1 MRLRLHVG
9 PNAFGNALG
18 NSIAYGDWGGSQQ
31 ESALTSFRQA
41 EIAAMNADAVANGEI
56 GLGST
61 FAGDMGL
68 RKAMNPLLSR
78 AAEFTPEIKA
88 DGTRPVY
95 DFGDPFENDGVVAAA
110 GGVSRSSGNAK
121 LTMVPQELYALRDPA
136 VRADEQAMRRLYGIA
151 MDNSRTW
158 LPTNLTPEE
167 TSLTTGMAYHK
178 VFGEDRTA
186 IWFGLAPYATSK
198 VGETY
203 QQLNT
208 FGFMGRA
215 DAGIIRS
222 AFQEGN
228 RAIFMS
234 MFTAEQFYQA
244 GGTDAIRSMVNIDSR
259 SFGAS
264 WNRDNREYSDAL
276 VQSFELRDQA
286 KDAFRNGQ
294 TGRGEQLLGQS
305 LKSSA
310 DFEQRVV
317 LQQYYDTKYTAND
330 WLGKPVT
337 KTLRQA
343 IQGMA
348 SIGPD
353 SIAQSYAERMSTVT
367 INGQSL
373 SFTGNDVGNVKQRMP
388 FVYSL
393 AGNLMRTYSSGS
405 SGDWLSGSQRIYQ
418 EQFNVLQNTYG
429 VTEAFDV
436 RRRLGF

>member
-1 MRLRLHVG
+1 MLLRT
-9 PNAFGNALG
+9 
-18 NSIAYGDWGGSQQ
+18 GDW
-31 ESALTSFRQA
+31 
-41 EIAAMNADAVANGEI
+41 
-56 GLGST
+56 
-61 FAGDMGL
+61 AGQHIRRRYGL

-186 IWFGLAPYATSK
+186 MVRPGAVCHVEGRRDLPAAQH
-198 VGETY
+198 VR
-203 QQLNT
+203 
-208 FGFMGRA
+208 FMGRA

-373 SFTGNDVGNVKQRMP
+373 SFTGNDVGNVKQR
-388 FVYSL
+388 
-393 AGNLMRTYSSGS
+393 ACRSSIRS
-405 SGDWLSGSQRIYQ
+405 PA
-418 EQFNVLQNTYG
+418 T
-429 VTEAFDV
+429 
-436 RRRLGF
+436 